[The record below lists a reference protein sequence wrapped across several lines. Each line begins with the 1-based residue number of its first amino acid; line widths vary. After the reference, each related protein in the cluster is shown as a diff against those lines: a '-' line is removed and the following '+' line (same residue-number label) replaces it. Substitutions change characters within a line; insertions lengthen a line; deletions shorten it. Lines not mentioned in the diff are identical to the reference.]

1 MKFYRHLYGR
11 GTSSVNFRDY
21 EEPQKHCQSINVDV
35 DVDVDVAIFWL
46 VFNKSLSSLAVF

>member
-1 MKFYRHLYGR
+1 MSVDFATMKNCK
-11 GTSSVNFRDY
+11 SS
-21 EEPQKHCQSINVDV
+21 QLINA

>member
-1 MKFYRHLYGR
+1 MEEAPRM
-11 GTSSVNFRDY
+11 SVNFRDY
-21 EEPQKHCQSINVDV
+21 EELQKRCQSINVDV